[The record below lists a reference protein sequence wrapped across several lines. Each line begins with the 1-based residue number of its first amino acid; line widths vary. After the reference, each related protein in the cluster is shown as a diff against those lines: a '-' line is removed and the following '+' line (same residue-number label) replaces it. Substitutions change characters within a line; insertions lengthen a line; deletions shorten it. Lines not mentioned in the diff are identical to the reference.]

1 MRKTPNSGRERE
13 SWKTWGRYTVTRS
26 RLKAMKFLNRV
37 LGALKFRNFFPIK
50 STTAKSVAHPVSI
63 NRSVLELTFTALV
76 AAVEAE
82 SWSEWLSGIDTWL
95 PDMEWHWFA
104 ITIPVESTD
113 KEMAKSR
120 AIRLYLLATTSMG
133 KLYQLSLFRRIFEE
147 ESRVNCDWR
156 YKIMLS
162 RCFWNFPYLT

>member
-1 MRKTPNSGRERE
+1 
-13 SWKTWGRYTVTRS
+13 
-26 RLKAMKFLNRV
+26 
-37 LGALKFRNFFPIK
+37 
-50 STTAKSVAHPVSI
+50 
-63 NRSVLELTFTALV
+63 
-76 AAVEAE
+76 
-82 SWSEWLSGIDTWL
+82 
-95 PDMEWHWFA
+95 
-104 ITIPVESTD
+104 
-113 KEMAKSR
+113 MAKSR